1 MRYTR
6 CEMPPKTKITK
17 ENLVD
22 AAVQIVRECGAD
34 ALNARSLAEKLAC
47 STQPI
52 FSNFATMDELRLA
65 TVEAANA
72 LYEEMMRREIE
83 SGKYPP
89 YKASGM
95 AYIRFAAEEKE
106 LFKLLYMR
114 DRREE
119 MIPTE
124 ADNRMT
130 STVMGNTGL
139 EKTDAELFHL
149 EMWAFVHGI
158 AVMIATNY
166 LPLEWE
172 LISSILTDAYEGLKK
187 RFKKE

>member
-1 MRYTR
+1 
-6 CEMPPKTKITK
+6 MPPKTKITK
-17 ENLVD
+17 DNIIE
-22 AAVQIVRECGAD
+22 AAVQTVRESGAD
-34 ALNARSLAEKLAC
+34 ALNARDLAERLGC

-52 FSNFATMDELRLA
+52 FSNFTSMNELRLA
-65 TVEAANA
+65 VVAEADR
-72 LYEEMMRREIE
+72 LYEAMCRRETE

-119 MIPTE
+119 PIPTE
-124 ADNRMT
+124 ADARLT
-130 STVMGNTGL
+130 STVCAATGL
-139 EKTDAELFHL
+139 EKTKAELFHL

-172 LISSILTDAYEGLKK
+172 MISNMLTDAYQGLKS
-187 RFKKE
+187 RFTKE

>member
-1 MRYTR
+1 
-6 CEMPPKTKITK
+6 MPPKTKLTREKII
-17 ENLVD
+17 E
-22 AAVQIVRECGAD
+22 AAVQTVRESGAD
-34 ALNARSLAEKLAC
+34 ALNARDLAQRLGC

-52 FSNFATMDELRLA
+52 FSNFASMGDVRLA
-65 TVEAANA
+65 VVAEADR
-72 LYEEMMRREIE
+72 LYEEMCRREIE
-83 SGKYPP
+83 SAKYPP

-119 MIPTE
+119 SLPSE
-124 ADNRMT
+124 ADSRMT

-139 EKTDAELFHL
+139 EKQDAELFHL

-187 RFKKE
+187 RFAQE

>member
-1 MRYTR
+1 
-6 CEMPPKTKITK
+6 MPPKTKITK
-17 ENLVD
+17 EKIIE
-22 AAVQIVRECGAD
+22 AAVQTVRESGAD
-34 ALNARSLAEKLAC
+34 ALNARDLAQRLGC

-52 FSNFATMDELRLA
+52 FSNFASMGEVRLA
-65 TVEAANA
+65 VVAEADR
-72 LYEEMMRREIE
+72 LYCEMCRREVE

-106 LFKLLYMR
+106 LFRLLYMR

-119 MIPTE
+119 TLPSE
-124 ADNRMT
+124 ADSRMT
-130 STVMGNTGL
+130 STVMENTGF
-139 EKTDAELFHL
+139 EKQDAELFHL

-166 LPLEWE
+166 FPLEWE
-172 LISSILTDAYEGLKK
+172 LISSILTDAYEGLKN
-187 RFKKE
+187 RFVKE